1 MTNNEEY
8 INLIKDWIK
17 PLQKALTLESE
28 NKFINLL
35 GRKKFFNDYL
45 YISLSNLDNLKL
57 SDEFI
62 KLFNDYSI
70 KYSEYN
76 NLDTNQRKR
85 LVIDTRKGLLKL
97 SKYIDSIY
105 FNKKYRES

>member
-35 GRKKFFNDYL
+35 GREKYFNDYL
-45 YISLSNLDNLKL
+45 YKSLSNLKNLKL
-57 SDEFI
+57 TDEFV
-62 KLFNDYSI
+62 KLFNEFSI
-70 KYSEYN
+70 KYFEYN

-97 SKYIDSIY
+97 GKYIDLNYSK
-105 FNKKYRES
+105 KKYR